1 MIFAFIIISFL
12 MVEVIE
18 IIQKSRAEKIYPKK
32 EDEFDDSGIEWNPES
47 RI

>member
-1 MIFAFIIISFL
+1 